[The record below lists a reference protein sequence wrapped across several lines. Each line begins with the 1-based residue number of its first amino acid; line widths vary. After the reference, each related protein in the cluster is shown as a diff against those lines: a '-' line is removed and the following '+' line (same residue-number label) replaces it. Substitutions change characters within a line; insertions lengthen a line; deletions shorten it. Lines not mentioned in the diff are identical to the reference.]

1 MAGLRRRL
9 PRDER
14 GTSLTELLITMLV
27 FTVVIMATAALSIG
41 FARTNAQN
49 ISRQDQIDSGRV
61 ASEAM
66 SKTLRTAVMPSQ
78 LALTCA
84 GCTADAFVVGQ
95 DYSVQFYANV
105 DNNGNLVGPSRVTY
119 SIDTS
124 GANAGKLIEKIQVP
138 DSAVPSPAG
147 YVYCDAE
154 VTGAPAVCK
163 ARLKT
168 RVVAS
173 GIQTSTGTPVF
184 SYYDWSGVR
193 LNPATTGGSLP
204 SASLAHVLAIE
215 LVVSVQAPNAT
226 KARPTTYIQRLTL
239 PNAQAVMMQQ
249 QEN

>member
-1 MAGLRRRL
+1 MTTLRVRL
-9 PRDER
+9 ARDDR
-14 GTSLTELLITMLV
+14 GTSLTEMLITMLV
-27 FTVVIMATAALSIG
+27 FSVVIMATAALSIG

-61 ASEAM
+61 AAEAM
-66 SKTLRTAVMPSQ
+66 SKSLRTAVMPNQ

-84 GCTADAFVVGQ
+84 GCTQDAFVIGQ
-95 DYSVQFYANV
+95 DYAVQFYANI
-105 DNNGNLVGPSRVTY
+105 DNTGNLVGPSRVTY
-119 SIDTS
+119 TIATT

-138 DSAVPSPAG
+138 DSATPSPTG

-154 VTGAPAVCK
+154 VTGAAASCK

-168 RVVAS
+168 RTIAVGV
-173 GIQTSTGTPVF
+173 QTATGTPVF
-184 SYYDWSGVR
+184 SYYDWSGTR
-193 LNPATTGGSLP
+193 LNPSANGGSLP
-204 SASLAHVLAIE
+204 LTSLGRVLSIE